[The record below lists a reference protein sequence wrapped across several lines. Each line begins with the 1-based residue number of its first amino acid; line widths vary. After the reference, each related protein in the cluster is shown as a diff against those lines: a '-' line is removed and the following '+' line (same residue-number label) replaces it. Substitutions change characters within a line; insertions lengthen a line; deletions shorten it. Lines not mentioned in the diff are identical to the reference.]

1 MAKVP
6 IWTVCGAYHSIHGTN
21 LDWSPLAYESTGE
34 GADTEEV
41 YEFQGPLP
49 LKKANA
55 ARITVILLS
64 GHNT

>member
-1 MAKVP
+1 MAKVQ
-6 IWTVCGAYHSIHGTN
+6 IWTVCGVYHRTYGTN

-41 YEFQGPLP
+41 CEFPMRLP